1 MVKLRCRLC
10 KAIKDHEIIPEFSLT
25 LPPHLAVVECY
36 GCGVLGVSMIENRGI
51 DDGLSESMA

>member
-10 KAIKDHEIIPEFSLT
+10 KAIKDHEIIPEFSVT

-51 DDGLSESMA
+51 DYENS